1 MKPMALKVK
10 IQENLMEAV
19 KKKKELESL
28 VLRQVSAAILNK
40 EKEKRY
46 KLSREKPELGEKEL
60 EKESQL
66 IDEEVI
72 GVIFSEVKKRKE
84 AILEFSAYANSYGGP
99 AVVPPSGGTE
109 AGKKEKIENLIKKE
123 KAELGIL
130 EKYLPEQLSEEEIR
144 KLVKETIA
152 GLQASLTPEER
163 EKFGVKD
170 MGKVMAEIMPKLKG
184 KAEGSLVG
192 KVVKELLIAE
202 ND

>member
-1 MKPMALKVK
+1 MVSKAK
-10 IQENLMEAV
+10 IQEDLMEAV
-19 KKKKELESL
+19 KKREELESL

-46 KLSREKPELGEKEL
+46 KISKEKPELKGEEL

-72 GVIFSEVKKRKE
+72 DVIFSEVKKRKE
-84 AILEFSAYANSYGGP
+84 AILEFTKGKREDLVSK
-99 AVVPPSGGTE
+99 E
-109 AGKKEKIENLIKKE
+109 KKELE
-123 KAELGIL
+123 IL
-130 EKYLPEQLSEEEIR
+130 EKYLPGQLSEEEIK
-144 KLVKETIA
+144 KLAKEAI
-152 GLQASLTPEER
+152 ER
-163 EKFGVKD
+163 VRATELKD

-192 KVVKELLIAE
+192 KVVKELLMPK